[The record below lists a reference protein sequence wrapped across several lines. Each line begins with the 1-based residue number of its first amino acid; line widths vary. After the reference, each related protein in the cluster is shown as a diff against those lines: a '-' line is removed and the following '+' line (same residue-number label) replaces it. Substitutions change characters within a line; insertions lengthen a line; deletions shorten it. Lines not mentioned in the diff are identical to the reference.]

1 MRKLSKNRENYLL
14 EKYFG
19 TKNKK
24 NIPAHLGQFGSRDG
38 ETTDEELFFITQY
51 VTSFDRLILGGS
63 NITESGLEYLKQ
75 IKTVEHLD
83 LRSLPLNDTN
93 LDCILHFNT
102 LKYHYIKFTN
112 VSANGISILL
122 ESLPELQTLVAEIT
136 ENESHFME
144 RWKKEYP
151 TIELRIDVRG

>member
-24 NIPAHLGQFGSRDG
+24 STPVHLDQFGSRDG

-51 VTSFDRLILGGS
+51 IITINRLILGGS

-75 IKTVEHLD
+75 IKSVEHLD

-102 LKYHYIKFTN
+102 LKYLYIKFTN
-112 VSANGISILL
+112 ISANGISVLL
-122 ESLPELQTLVAEIT
+122 ESLPELQSLVSEIT
-136 ENESHFME
+136 ENESHFLE
-144 RWKKEYP
+144 CWEKEYP